1 MWAETRDTTSRDN
14 QLERYDASESG
25 KVGDPSRPA
34 HVVRVSRVTLRV
46 LAEAVGQLVA
56 LSTLPLSTTSISAIA
71 PRSIALFAIR
81 ISKTSAQLL

>member
-1 MWAETRDTTSRDN
+1 MTRPSPGK
-14 QLERYDASESG
+14 SEIYR
-25 KVGDPSRPA
+25 VLLAA

-46 LAEAVGQLVA
+46 LAEAIGQLVA